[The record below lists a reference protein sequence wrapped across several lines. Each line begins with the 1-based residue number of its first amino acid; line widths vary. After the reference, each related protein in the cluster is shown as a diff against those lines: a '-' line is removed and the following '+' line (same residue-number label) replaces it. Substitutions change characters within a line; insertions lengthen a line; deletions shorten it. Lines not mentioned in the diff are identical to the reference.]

1 MSNKFYEATKT
12 PDRQEASLWYCGLLV
27 SGTFGHFSS
36 FLNRCERYEYLPVE
50 FSDKKPSLLHGLCEL
65 NSSQNLTT
73 SLHSTAYKFR
83 RNNLFKN
90 SNSYIYV
97 LTS

>member
-12 PDRQEASLWYCGLLV
+12 PDHQEASLWYCGLLV

-50 FSDKKPSLLHGLCEL
+50 FSDKKPRVKIKSK
-65 NSSQNLTT
+65 SDYQS
-73 SLHSTAYKFR
+73 STAYKLSLSSKMFI
-83 RNNLFKN
+83 NYN
-90 SNSYIYV
+90 SFV
-97 LTS
+97 FMF

>member
-12 PDRQEASLWYCGLLV
+12 PDHQEASLWYCGLLV

-73 SLHSTAYKFR
+73 SLVIVPHTNFEETICLKTLIRIFM
-83 RNNLFKN
+83 F
-90 SNSYIYV
+90 
-97 LTS
+97 

>member
-50 FSDKKPSLLHGLCEL
+50 FSDKKPSLLHG
-65 NSSQNLTT
+65 
-73 SLHSTAYKFR
+73 SLYVKIKSKSDYYSRTAYKFL

-90 SNSYIYV
+90 SNSYICV

>member
-12 PDRQEASLWYCGLLV
+12 PDHQEASLWYCGLLV

-50 FSDKKPSLLHGLCEL
+50 FSDKKPSLFIR
-65 NSSQNLTT
+65 
-73 SLHSTAYKFR
+73 SLYVKIMLKSDYYSRTAYKFR

-90 SNSYIYV
+90 SNSYICV